1 MISWSHPSKREVV
14 VLVQNLQRFLRT
26 DKQNSA
32 IRELS
37 FVIIGNAFICAFVW
51 KLILLQMLFRQ
62 VAGKVLVP
70 GLEKD
75 LSKAISK
82 ELASAHKMTDCLL
95 APTVHAFQE
104 SSGGAFGQTIQ
115 AASPVRMVKVEY
127 EIPGRGLF
135 R

>member
-1 MISWSHPSKREVV
+1 MLCVGA
-14 VLVQNLQRFLRT
+14 
-26 DKQNSA
+26 D
-32 IRELS
+32 
-37 FVIIGNAFICAFVW
+37 FVIKFTM
-51 KLILLQMLFRQ
+51 LLRQ

-75 LSKAISK
+75 LGKAISK

-127 EIPGRGLF
+127 GIPGRGLF

>member
-1 MISWSHPSKREVV
+1 MGE
-14 VLVQNLQRFLRT
+14 
-26 DKQNSA
+26 
-32 IRELS
+32 
-37 FVIIGNAFICAFVW
+37 
-51 KLILLQMLFRQ
+51 LILLQKFTMLLRQ

-104 SSGGAFGQTIQ
+104 SSGGAFGQTLQ
-115 AASPVRMVKVEY
+115 AASPVRMVKFEY
-127 EIPGRGLF
+127 GIPGRGLF